1 MPVLEC
7 LSLVPANSPSP
18 WASFSLQTPLSF
30 SALSMWTSLLFLI
43 FTSLKH
49 SCPRQPSPPPALL
62 EPWSLPASPALLAAC
77 PLSPDVCL
85 SSFSFFLFLFQL
97 LSCHLPPT
105 HHLLLLLAAVPCPLY
120 KEKPFHLIYSP
131 SFLPGAAAVVLFL
144 GTAFSLA
151 PKRFITE
158 LELNVRPES
167 AFLYRA
173 PLGLCRGSACPQ
185 CRVFVLHSCS
195 TCCACGRGWLGET
208 AAVLRALGHR
218 RSCLGRVAAVLPFR
232 FLIKKKSRVNKA
244 VHLVFA

>member
-105 HHLLLLLAAVPCPLY
+105 HLLLLLLAAVPCPLY
-120 KEKPFHLIYSP
+120 KEKSLHLIYSP
-131 SFLPGAAAVVLFL
+131 SFLPAAAAVVLFL

-158 LELNVRPES
+158 LELMSDQRVLFS
-167 AFLYRA
+167 TVH
-173 PLGLCRGSACPQ
+173 PLGFAEARLVP
-185 CRVFVLHSCS
+185 V
-195 TCCACGRGWLGET
+195 
-208 AAVLRALGHR
+208 
-218 RSCLGRVAAVLPFR
+218 SCLCPPFMLHVLCLR
-232 FLIKKKSRVNKA
+232 QGLAR
-244 VHLVFA
+244 